1 MRNEELRELIEE
13 FSFGV
18 LSSAINL
25 SLGLLATA
33 GAITTSSTNP
43 AEVWKALEETS
54 TLPAIS
60 KESFRNAFWRARNQG
75 LLKRKQARGK
85 TFWTLTKQGR
95 KRLAST
101 FPIYQEDRPWDRK
114 LYLVTYDI
122 PEEQRADRTLLQK
135 MLKKLGAGQLQ
146 KSIYL
151 LLWDPTEVIKG
162 FIKDHGLSGMVI
174 ISNTGTDG
182 SIGEKSLDEL
192 VWEIFQLDELN
203 ERYKDF
209 IQNHKRK
216 QLQAIQLA
224 FLYFSILKDDPQLP
238 FELLG
243 PTWKG
248 TKAYTIF
255 KSLTKTQESLLTEL
269 RSQPN

>member
-1 MRNEELRELIEE
+1 MRNEELRESIEE

-25 SLGLLATA
+25 SLGLLASA
-33 GAITTSSTNP
+33 GAIATSSTNP
-43 AEVWKALEETS
+43 SEVWKALEETS
-54 TLPAIS
+54 SLPSIS
-60 KESFRNAFWRARNQG
+60 KDSLRHAFWRARNQG
-75 LLKRKQARGK
+75 FLKREQERGK
-85 TFWTLTKQGR
+85 TFWTLTRQGR
-95 KRLAST
+95 ERLAST
-101 FPIYQEDRPWDRK
+101 FPTYQEGRPWDRK

-122 PEEQRADRTLLQK
+122 PEEQRSDRTLLQK

-151 LLWDPTEVIKG
+151 LLWDPTEVIKS
-162 FIKDHGLSGMVI
+162 FIKKHGLSGMVI
-174 ISNTGTDG
+174 VSNTGTNG
-182 SIGEKSLDEL
+182 SVGEKSLDEL

-209 IQNHKRK
+209 IQSHRQK
-216 QLQAIQLA
+216 QLPSVQLA
-224 FLYFSILKDDPQLP
+224 FFYLSILKDDPQLP

-255 KSLTKTQESLLTEL
+255 KSLTKTQETLLTEL
-269 RSQPN
+269 RTQPS